1 LLYIEIEHTVQQ
13 HPRYDVKRYS
23 VSLVDGQP
31 LPDWLRFD
39 PATGILSGIPI
50 VGEEMIKLRV
60 TVELNDGTTFSSH
73 VQIEPDSGRI
83 IELKNLPSPSKGMVT
98 FVDQITQ
105 SAGGFEAELT
115 RLRESL
121 KQTI

>member
-1 LLYIEIEHTVQQ
+1 
-13 HPRYDVKRYS
+13 
-23 VSLVDGQP
+23 
-31 LPDWLRFD
+31 
-39 PATGILSGIPI
+39 
-50 VGEEMIKLRV
+50 
-60 TVELNDGTTFSSH
+60 